1 MIKNTA
7 SIKIRRT
14 GVLLLLICLYLLR
27 ATLPTLAYNGDIIVY
42 VTDTG
47 ECYHREGCTYLK
59 SERPITLE
67 RADRM
72 YRPCSRCDPPRLGED
87 SSNDTDRYYS
97 YEERQEME
105 REAKLE
111 EERQE
116 KLIAEEERIR
126 REQEKKQQEEEREA
140 KKAREKENTKTVI
153 QVVTPIII
161 ITLITFVA
169 RGAMCKKQA
178 RREHEARCKGE
189 LPGGMPGMPF
199 GTIIGDDGMP
209 REIDAKF
216 GWGKKYTF
224 FVSRTG
230 YSFHRAGCTRNAYIM
245 VHAASIGNRKPC
257 KKCRPVLPNL
267 SWFKENKKT
276 NGQITQNDEDIEIY
290 EPKCL
295 EEKMDYWLDV
305 EIRGQTTRVYA
316 NNPQELADKIE
327 RLKEKDK

>member
-1 MIKNTA
+1 MKARIW
-7 SIKIRRT
+7 
-14 GVLLLLICLYLLR
+14 GVFLLLVWLYLLW
-27 ATLPTLAYNGDIIVY
+27 LGPSVMAYNGDVIVY

-47 ECYHREGCTYLK
+47 ECYHRDGCTYLK
-59 SERPITLE
+59 SKRPITLE

-72 YRPCSRCDPPRLGED
+72 YYACSRCDPPRLGED

-126 REQEKKQQEEEREA
+126 REQEKKQQEEELEA
-140 KKAREKENTKTVI
+140 KKAREKEKAKTVI

-161 ITLITFVA
+161 ITIIIFAV
-169 RGAMCKKQA
+169 RGAMCRKQA
-178 RREHEARCKGE
+178 HREHEARCRGE

-209 REIDAKF
+209 KEIDAKV
-216 GWGKKYTF
+216 GWGRKYTF

-245 VHAASIGNRKPC
+245 IHAVSIGNRKPC

-276 NGQITQNDEDIEIY
+276 NGQIAQHDERIETY
-290 EPKCL
+290 EPQCM

-305 EIRGQTTRVYA
+305 EIRGEITRVYA

-327 RLKEKDK
+327 RLKERTE